1 MRAQGAK
8 AVEFADWLV
17 THYGKV
23 IKEHLQGRGNLP
35 REDLEYLVE
44 KTAAMRD
51 ARLQGCIATLI
62 GWGDNERAE
71 VETFCAIALEV
82 MRNTP
87 PSRLR
92 SAAMTVELKTL
103 MAQKSAEKGDK

>member
-1 MRAQGAK
+1 MRAFGAR
-8 AVEFADWLV
+8 AVDFADWLV
-17 THYGKV
+17 THYGRA
-23 IKEHLQGRGNLP
+23 IKEHLQGRGNLA
-35 REDLEYLVE
+35 REDLEYLAE
-44 KTAAMRD
+44 KTAAMKD
-51 ARLQGCIATLI
+51 ERLKECIAELLH
-62 GWGDNERAE
+62 WGDDERAE

-103 MAQKSAEKGDK
+103 MASAGAEKGNS

>member
-1 MRAQGAK
+1 MQARGAK
-8 AVEFADWLV
+8 AVDFADWLV

-23 IKEHLQGRGNLP
+23 IKEHLQGRGNLA
-35 REDLEYLVE
+35 REDLEYLME

-51 ARLQGCIATLI
+51 ERLKRCIAELVA
-62 GWGDNERAE
+62 WGDNERAE

-103 MAQKSAEKGDK
+103 MASAGAEKGNV

>member
-1 MRAQGAK
+1 MQARGAK
-8 AVEFADWLV
+8 AVDFADLVV

-23 IKEHLQGRGNLP
+23 IKEHLQGRGNLA
-35 REDLEYLVE
+35 REDLEYLME
-44 KTAAMRD
+44 KAAAMRD
-51 ARLQGCIATLI
+51 ERLKQCIAELLA
-62 GWGDNERAE
+62 WGDNERAE

-82 MRNTP
+82 MRHTP

-103 MAQKSAEKGDK
+103 MASAGAEKGNA